1 MCRQIKNTFLFLKN
15 RFWLLT
21 AWILGA
27 AVFSVVFV
35 ALIVKVF
42 CANDPEITYVHL
54 ASLLTYVVFWVVA
67 VLLGIVEFRKTF
79 DMMLGLGRTRKE
91 FFISYT
97 VVSFVKYVM
106 CAVLIVL
113 VALAENEI
121 GKLLYQGIP
130 CEWDMTSFIVSVR
143 TMCPTVLGGLGIHL
157 LAGALYLK
165 FREKLLIVFWIF
177 CCFLGVF
184 LQWLGKLAHQ
194 WEEIGKIGDGI
205 LAFFTGPCYVLFP
218 VVIAVAGMFC
228 ILSYFLVRKR
238 EVISW

>member
-15 RFWLLT
+15 RFLLLT
-21 AWILGA
+21 AWILGG
-27 AVFSVVFV
+27 AVLSVVFV
-35 ALIVKVF
+35 ALIVKVL

-54 ASLLTYVVFWVVA
+54 ASVFAYAAFWVGA
-67 VLLGIVEFRKTF
+67 VLLGIVELGKTF

-91 FFISYT
+91 FFVSYT
-97 VVSFVKYVM
+97 AVSLIKYVV
-106 CAVLIVL
+106 CAIMIVLI
-113 VALAENEI
+113 ALAENGI
-121 GKLLYQGIP
+121 GKLLYKGIP

-143 TMCPTVLGGLGIHL
+143 TMLPTILGGWGIHL

-194 WEEIGKIGDGI
+194 WDEIGKIGNGI
-205 LAFFTGPCYVLFP
+205 LAFFTGPYYVLFP
-218 VVIAVAGMFC
+218 VVIVMSGLFC
-228 ILSYFLVRKR
+228 MLSYFMVRKR